1 MNISEGQA
9 RLSSMK
15 KFEEKTTKTTPI
27 YDGKIVKLQVDDVM
41 LPNGQAAKREII
53 KHPGAVA
60 VIAVTDEG
68 KLVLVE
74 QYRKALERSIVEI
87 PAGKLEPDEEP
98 AMTARRELEEET
110 GYGAHSFT
118 YLQTFATSPGFADE
132 VIHLYIAKDLYI
144 IDNKAALDEDE
155 FVELLEVSLE
165 VAQSM
170 VADQR
175 IFDAKTA
182 FAVLWLAAH
191 LENNL

>member
-1 MNISEGQA
+1 
-9 RLSSMK
+9 MK

-27 YDGKIVKLQVDDVM
+27 YDGKIVKLQVDDVI
-41 LPNGQAAKREII
+41 LPNGQVAKREII

-87 PAGKLEPDEEP
+87 PAGKLEPGEEP

-110 GYGAHSFT
+110 GYGAHSLT

-132 VIHLYIAKDLYI
+132 IIHLYVAKDLYI

-165 VAQSM
+165 EAQSM
-170 VADQR
+170 VGDRR

-182 FAVLWLAAH
+182 FAVLWLATY
-191 LENNL
+191 LENNLQHNRDGRA